1 MLRIAVITLAAVAAA
16 APAAAQDASK
26 DWPTRPVT
34 MVVTFAAGTAG
45 DVVGRILSGPLGEAL
60 GQTVI
65 VDNVPGGG
73 GITGSNRVAK
83 AAPDGYQF
91 LVGTVGTHAIAP
103 TLYKNPPYDAVTDF
117 TPVGLLIEQPIVL
130 LVRKDLPA
138 TTLQKFAAYTR
149 VHQKTMQYGSGGT
162 GTANHLA
169 CARLNMALG
178 VDVVHVPYRST
189 SAMQDLLTGR
199 IDYTCNFLSTSMA
212 LIESKEIT
220 PIGILT
226 RTRSPISPSIV
237 PVHEQG
243 LTEFDAATWS
253 GFFLPKNTPAA
264 IVRKLNSAALIVV
277 DTAAVQARLREIGA
291 TVVAPER
298 RSPAYLRTFIESE
311 IKKWAEP
318 IKAANL
324 SVN

>member
-1 MLRIAVITLAAVAAA
+1 MLRIVILAVAATVA
-16 APAAAQDASK
+16 AMPAIAQ

-34 MVVTFAAGTAG
+34 MVVTFAPGTAG

-60 GQTVI
+60 GRTVI

-73 GITGSNRVAK
+73 GITGSNRIAK

-103 TLYKNPPYDAVTDF
+103 TLYKNPPYNAVTDF
-117 TPVGLLIEQPIVL
+117 APVGLLLEQPIVL
-130 LVRKDLPA
+130 LTRKDLPA
-138 TTLQKFAAYTR
+138 ATLREFAAYAKA
-149 VHQKTMQYGSGGT
+149 HQKTMQYGSGGT

-169 CARLNMALG
+169 CARLNTALG
-178 VDVVHVPYRST
+178 VNVVHVPYRST
-189 SAMQDLLTGR
+189 SAMQDLLAGR
-199 IDYTCNFLSTSMA
+199 IDYTCNFLSTSMVQ
-212 LIESKEIT
+212 IESKQIT
-220 PIGILT
+220 AIAILT
-226 RTRSPISPSIV
+226 KMRSPISPSIATA
-237 PVHEQG
+237 HEQG
-243 LTEFDAATWS
+243 LKDFDAATWS

-264 IVRKLNSAALIVV
+264 IVQKLNSAASTVV
-277 DTAAVQARLREIGA
+277 DTASVQAKLQEIGA

-298 RSPAYLRTFIESE
+298 RSPAYLQVFIESE